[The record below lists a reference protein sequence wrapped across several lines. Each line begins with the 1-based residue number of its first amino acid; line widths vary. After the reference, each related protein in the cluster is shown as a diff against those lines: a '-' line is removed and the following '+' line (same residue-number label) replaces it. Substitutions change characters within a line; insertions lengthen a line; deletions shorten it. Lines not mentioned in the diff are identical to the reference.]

1 MALQQCPLVRI
12 LLAQPEQG
20 EACCALLLLHHIID
34 DHVSQGALIDEI
46 VQILSGRSHELPDPV
61 QYRDFVA
68 YSLAHADDAAA
79 EAYFGGLLGD
89 VEEPTAPFGLLDV
102 RGDGRGIRETSLA
115 LHDELAFG
123 VRETA
128 RMLNVSPAVLFHVAF
143 GLLLAKCGG
152 HGDVV
157 FGSVFSGRMGDV
169 AGAERMQGMFIN
181 TLPVRLKLAGQGV
194 AEAVRSTRQML
205 AGLLAREQ
213 TPLAVAQRCS
223 GVPGDLPLFSAIL
236 NYRHSTANVTPDL
249 QTEAGIRRDCRP
261 GTHELSPDP
270 VGGRSGYRL
279 FCQGADTG

>member
-1 MALQQCPLVRI
+1 MWRSRPR
-12 LLAQPEQG
+12 
-20 EACCALLLLHHIID
+20 
-34 DHVSQGALIDEI
+34 
-46 VQILSGRSHELPDPV
+46 LSGW
-61 QYRDFVA
+61 
-68 YSLAHADDAAA
+68 
-79 EAYFGGLLGD
+79 
-89 VEEPTAPFGLLDV
+89 LDV

-115 LHDELAFG
+115 LHDELAAG

-152 HGDVV
+152 HDDVV

-194 AEAVRSTRQML
+194 AEAVRSTRQTL
-205 AGLLAREQ
+205 AGLLAHEQ

-223 GVPGDLPLFSAIL
+223 GVSGDLPLFSAIL
-236 NYRHSTANVTPDL
+236 NYRHSTANVTPRPANRD
-249 QTEAGIRRDCRP
+249 RDSRDCRP

-270 VGGRSGYRL
+270 VGGRSGYRI